1 MLPYHRAM
9 PGRAPLRLSVALTA
23 LVVLLP
29 AGAGASEAFHYR
41 WKLQGFIGALASI
54 FVPSRGEGLLT
65 VEPLDDGL
73 VRGELT
79 VTSRHSGSGEYFR
92 YGADFRAEDGATVRA
107 WSDLV
112 WRGEKKSKEQAIDDP
127 AVVDVVS
134 GILSVRRSPP
144 ERAERMEIW
153 SDGKLYPILV
163 VPGESEPRTLG
174 GRQVEAR
181 VYSFRGVALP
191 GRPVWKG
198 ELELW
203 LADDREATPVE
214 ILVSRRGAKVRLIL
228 DPEAA
233 DPEDRHEGPVGD
245 ARAAATPDR
254 RAHPAG

>member
-1 MLPYHRAM
+1 MLPYHCVM

-23 LVVLLP
+23 LVLLP

-41 WKLQGFIGALASI
+41 WKLQGFLGALASI
-54 FVPSRGEGLLT
+54 FLPSRGEGLLT
-65 VEPLDDGL
+65 VEPLEGGL
-73 VRGELT
+73 MRGELT
-79 VTSRHSGSGEYFR
+79 VTSRHSGTGEYFR

-112 WRGEKKSKEQAIDDP
+112 WRGEKKSKEQAIEDP
-127 AVVDVVS
+127 DVIDVVS

-198 ELELW
+198 EFELW
-203 LADDREATPVE
+203 LADDEEATPVE
-214 ILVSRRGAKVRLIL
+214 ILVSRRGAKVRLIYY
-228 DPEAA
+228 PEATDPGDRAGAPA
-233 DPEDRHEGPVGD
+233 DETG
-245 ARAAATPDR
+245 AAARPER